1 MWNHFDNEE
10 ERTQNRV
17 EGDNNKMRLFCGA
30 AKPNIGKAV
39 KLLQQYETTATDKY
53 KNATKRYAKKPYAT
67 PEIQVREAKF
77 NLNSW
82 SF

>member
-30 AKPNIGKAV
+30 AKRFAV
-39 KLLQQYETTATDKY
+39 DSCITC
-53 KNATKRYAKKPYAT
+53 
-67 PEIQVREAKF
+67 IHII
-77 NLNSW
+77 
-82 SF
+82 